1 MDHDDTVTLVHE
13 NSEALMIAASY
24 AIRKSRELEENLWQW
39 EAINT
44 TGRAK
49 RTKMGNVGGLR
60 NQLCV
65 FVGMPV
71 MLLKNSCGR
80 VHRTPNRT

>member
-13 NSEALMIAASY
+13 NSEALLIAASY
-24 AIRKSRELEENLWQW
+24 AIRKSRELDVNLWQW

-49 RTKMGNVGGLR
+49 RTPMGNVGGLR

-80 VHRTPNRT
+80 IQWQ